1 MVSALADVT
10 DLESNATQAISMAGV
25 FRDPY
30 GDGLFVSV
38 SSDDETVAAV
48 EAASD
53 GSSLTLTGFGAG
65 GATIAVTAE
74 EADDNRVTDTLDVS
88 VVELELTSSDV
99 VARGDA
105 NNNGT
110 TDIPEYIRALRD
122 RAAGRFNEAER

>member
-1 MVSALADVT
+1 
-10 DLESNATQAISMAGV
+10 MAGV